1 MTASRGIP
9 RKRNHPQNHQ
19 EQYMNKRK
27 LATLLAA
34 SFAGLVLS
42 SPSFATEA
50 NKAQTT
56 ASASGAP
63 ESRSIERADKQAA
76 ESGTSSNTGVN
87 NQTASEKAAASE
99 KAEADAKADYTAAV
113 EKCNALPTG
122 QRDTCIQ
129 DAEAAQTL
137 ALEKNREGT
146 QASGAPESRSG
157 ERADK
162 NAAESDASRNTAM
175 KNQTDSPTTGQ
186 TGAPESRVPGPQS
199 AK

>member
-1 MTASRGIP
+1 
-9 RKRNHPQNHQ
+9 
-19 EQYMNKRK
+19 MNKRK
-27 LATLLAA
+27 LATLLAG
-34 SFAGLVLS
+34 SFAGLMLS
-42 SPSFATEA
+42 SPSFATDA
-50 NKAQTT
+50 NKAQSTSGGSTSAQTT

-76 ESGTSSNTGVN
+76 ESGASSNTGLS

-99 KAEADAKADYTAAV
+99 KADADAKADYRAAV

-122 QRDTCIQ
+122 QRDTCVQ

-137 ALEKNREGT
+137 ALEKNRDGT

-157 ERADK
+157 ERADEK
-162 NAAESDASRNTAM
+162 AAKSDASRNTAM
-175 KNQTDSPTTGQ
+175 KNQTDSNTSSQ